1 MKLTAAVIALSSAPR
16 RVPSVARPL
25 GDLSRQRIFQLPSK
39 PAAARLTA
47 PVRHSE
53 YSRSTCQRIIR
64 ANFRRTSSFPLTRP
78 ERAWQSVSDAAVIA
92 ATCQAGRRRG
102 LRPSATSHAS
112 PDGAK
117 AKAPKGEHLFKIAQA
132 KAYLWSKFLTSELL
146 FVVSHAE
153 QHLVGW

>member
-25 GDLSRQRIFQLPSK
+25 GDLSRQRICQLPSK

-102 LRPSATSHAS
+102 LRPSAKKQAS
-112 PDGAK
+112 PHGAK
-117 AKAPKGEHLFKIAQA
+117 AKYRERGRLLKIAQA
-132 KAYLWSKFLTSELL
+132 QSLLWSKLLTSEIL
-146 FVVSHAE
+146 FVVF
-153 QHLVGW
+153 